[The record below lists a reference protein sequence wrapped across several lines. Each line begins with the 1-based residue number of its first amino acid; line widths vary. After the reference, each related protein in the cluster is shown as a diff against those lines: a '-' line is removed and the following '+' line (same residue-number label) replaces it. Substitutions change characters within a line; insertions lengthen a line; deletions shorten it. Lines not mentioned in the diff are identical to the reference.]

1 MPITNEDI
9 LERLDKL
16 IKVFKE
22 IDRKCARII
31 GEYEPDEFP
40 LTNDDVL
47 LEIQERLTPL
57 TGLAKEVNE
66 KCEMVL
72 GQSVLKSDWEEFK
85 NRANWVDFHAN
96 I

>member
-9 LERLDKL
+9 LERLDEL
-16 IKVFKE
+16 IKVFKD
-22 IDRKCARII
+22 IDIKCARII

-40 LTNDDVL
+40 LTNDAVL

-85 NRANWVDFHAN
+85 RRQANEYRTN
-96 I
+96 